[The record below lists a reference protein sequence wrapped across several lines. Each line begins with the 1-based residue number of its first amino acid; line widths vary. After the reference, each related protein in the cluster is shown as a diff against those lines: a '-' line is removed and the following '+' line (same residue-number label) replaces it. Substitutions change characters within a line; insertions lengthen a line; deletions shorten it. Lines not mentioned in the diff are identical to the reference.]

1 MSTRF
6 EGRTAVVTG
15 AASGIGRAIVARYV
29 ADGGTVVAGDIDEGG
44 LDVLRSE
51 LGDSVVTRGCDV
63 TVEDDV
69 AELVATGAGSSGRFD
84 AMFNVA
90 GGQRPAP
97 LVEMTEA
104 DWDFTV
110 ALCLK
115 SAFLGTR
122 HAARAF
128 LAAAIPGAVVNIAS
142 LNSRVPM
149 GMGGAYSAAKA
160 GVVSLTETAAIE
172 LGGHG
177 IRVNAVS
184 PGLTDTPLVA
194 PLLAVPQVREAYLER
209 IPMRRAAT
217 PGEIA
222 SAATFLAS
230 GDAVYVNGVN
240 LFVDGGWEHT
250 AYPDL
255 AKAMA
260 GG

>member
-1 MSTRF
+1 MGGRF
-6 EGRTAVVTG
+6 DGRTAVVTG
-15 AASGIGRAIVARYV
+15 AASGIGRAIAQRYV
-29 ADGGTVVAGDIDEGG
+29 AEGG
-44 LDVLRSE
+44 LVVAADIDTGGLDSLQAEV
-51 LGDSVVTRGCDV
+51 GDAVSTRRCDV
-63 TVEDDV
+63 TVEAEV
-69 AELVATGAGSSGRFD
+69 AALVAAGVERAGRFD
-84 AMFNVA
+84 VMFNVA

-97 LVEMTEA
+97 LVDMSET

-115 SAFLGTR
+115 SAFFGTKY
-122 HAARAF
+122 AGRAF
-128 LAAAIPGAVVNIAS
+128 VAAGSAGSVVNIAS

-149 GMGGAYSAAKA
+149 IYGGAYSAAKA

-172 LGGHG
+172 LGERG

-194 PLLAVPQVREAYLER
+194 PVLAMPQVHAAYMER

-217 PGEIA
+217 PADIA
-222 SAATFLAS
+222 AAATFLAS
-230 GDAVYVNGVN
+230 DDAAYINGVN

-255 AKAMA
+255 SKAI
-260 GG
+260 G